1 MVYRHEGRPDDI
13 QLRHDLSE
21 VFNGL
26 LDTGFSLQRV
36 LDRGNW
42 FVVLARRE

>member
-1 MVYRHEGRPDDI
+1 V
-13 QLRHDLSE
+13 QFRHDLSE

-36 LDRGNW
+36 FDRGHW
-42 FVVLARRE
+42 YVVLARRQ